1 MNYNEVYELIKSL
14 NKENIERTKPE
25 LIKCLIGLM
34 LNIKEVDE
42 KISLEE
48 LEGLFKVYLLKRD
61 IKNSMD
67 ETEDQRIELGLL
79 NSEFIKIYESFIYG
93 IVDRGHIM
101 DAIRITKNVLKGI
114 GGEYR
119 EILIVKKNIKI
130 QDEDNLYLYTK
141 KHLNDLLDEL
151 KKHLKQHEDS
161 IIKEQ
166 FNIIGL
172 VEFIRVDLDEKL
184 EESTYTILNQ
194 LKEKSLN
201 EFVDERKE
209 VYDECIQEYTNMFK
223 TSYIEELKRRKYEW
237 TVVSEKLKQP
247 YFIDMLYSYLKE

>member
-1 MNYNEVYELIKSL
+1 MNYNETYELIKSL
-14 NKENIERTKPE
+14 NKENIEQTKPE

-67 ETEDQRIELGLL
+67 ETEEQRIELGLL
-79 NSEFIKIYESFIYG
+79 NSEFITIYERFIYG

-101 DAIRITKNVLKGI
+101 DAIRITKNILKGI

-172 VEFIRVDLDEKL
+172 VEFIKVDLD
-184 EESTYTILNQ
+184 
-194 LKEKSLN
+194 
-201 EFVDERKE
+201 
-209 VYDECIQEYTNMFK
+209 
-223 TSYIEELKRRKYEW
+223 
-237 TVVSEKLKQP
+237 
-247 YFIDMLYSYLKE
+247 